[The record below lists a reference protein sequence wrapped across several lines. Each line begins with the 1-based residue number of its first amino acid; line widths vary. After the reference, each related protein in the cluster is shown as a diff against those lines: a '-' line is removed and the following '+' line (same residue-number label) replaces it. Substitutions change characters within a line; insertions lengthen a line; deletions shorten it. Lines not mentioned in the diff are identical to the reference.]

1 MRERESIH
9 KTIAKHHVPKDGIP
23 YIHVVKECCKPQ
35 VLQMLGT
42 YPCLMLPAGTPLA
55 GSM

>member
-1 MRERESIH
+1 MRASIH
-9 KTIAKHHVPKDGIP
+9 KKIAKHHVPKDDMP
-23 YIHVVKECCKPQ
+23 YIHVGNVCCKPH

>member
-1 MRERESIH
+1 MRESIH
-9 KTIAKHHVPKDGIP
+9 KKIAKHHVPKDGMP
-23 YIHVVKECCKPQ
+23 YIHVGNVCCKPH
-35 VLQMLGT
+35 VLQMLGI